1 VPEKQKC
8 LLLRAIRA
16 SDLTSSAFAK
26 ALGISR
32 ETLWRWKK
40 SGNIP
45 EKRRGDIAKLSKG
58 EVTANEFS
66 MYEV

>member
-16 SDLTSSAFAK
+16 SGLTNNEFAK
-26 ALGISR
+26 ALKISR

-45 EKRRGDIAKLSKG
+45 EKRRGDIAKLSQG